1 MDHGLQFS
9 IYGLYVRSDIPLV
22 GARACETAGD
32 LPQIVIRSGT
42 ARHRISDASKWF
54 ASCTQSDGS
63 TWLRCAR
70 TTGGYL
76 LSYPGLADF
85 EVDSS
90 GADIT
95 YQYQRDEADVSDL
108 TISALLLDNVLP
120 LVLNLRGREALH
132 ATAVMTPAGV
142 FAFLGVAGIGKS
154 TLAASFLQT
163 GYVPLCD
170 DCLAIEEVVG
180 EFVAHAGYPAL
191 RLWKDSLALL
201 GDQPDRIHEVA
212 DYTHK
217 SRFVFDDRSENFKSE
232 PRRLA
237 RIYSLRRLPAGGHD
251 SVSHPRIER
260 LDGGQASAE
269 VLEAAYR
276 LDIEDKA
283 MLSRQFGF
291 FSRLASRVPVRRLWM
306 PDNLAILDEARE
318 IILRDQDTG

>member
-1 MDHGLQFS
+1 M
-9 IYGLYVRSDIPLV
+9 
-22 GARACETAGD
+22 
-32 LPQIVIRSGT
+32 IRSGT

-90 GADIT
+90 GSDIT
-95 YQYQRDEADVSDL
+95 YQRDEADVSDL

-132 ATAVMTPAGV
+132 ATAVTTPAGV
-142 FAFLGVAGIGKS
+142 FAFLGPAGAGKS
-154 TLAASFLQT
+154 TFAASFLNAGHT
-163 GYVPLCD
+163 PFCD
-170 DCLAIEEVVG
+170 DCLAVQEFAG
-180 EFVAHAGYPAL
+180 EFVVHAGYPAL

-201 GDQPDRIHEVA
+201 GDQPDRVHEVA
-212 DYTHK
+212 DYTCK
-217 SRFVFDDRSENFKSE
+217 SRFVFDDRSENFK
-232 PRRLA
+232 PRVLT
-237 RIYSLRRLPAGGHD
+237 RIYSLKRLPADSPD
-251 SVSHPRIER
+251 SVSQPRIER
-260 LDGGQASAE
+260 LDGGHASAE

-283 MLSRQFGF
+283 MLSRQFEF
-291 FSRLASRVPVRRLWM
+291 LSRLASRVPVRRLWM
-306 PDNLAILDEARE
+306 PDDLQMLGAARE
-318 IILRDQDTG
+318 MVLHDRDPSVG

>member
-1 MDHGLQFS
+1 
-9 IYGLYVRSDIPLV
+9 V
-22 GARACETAGD
+22 GVPACETGGGVA
-32 LPQIVIRSGT
+32 QIVIRSGA
-42 ARHRISDASKWF
+42 ARHRTSDAPKWF
-54 ASCTQSDGS
+54 ASCPQSDGS

-70 TTGGYL
+70 TTVGYL

-85 EVDSS
+85 EIDSS

-95 YQYQRDEADVSDL
+95 YQRDEADVSDL

-154 TLAASFLQT
+154 TLAASFLQA

-170 DCLAIEEVVG
+170 DCLTVEDVAG

-201 GDQPDRIHEVA
+201 GNQPDRVHEVA

-217 SRFVFDDRSENFKSE
+217 SRFVFADRADNFKSE

-237 RIYSLRRLPAGGHD
+237 RIYSLRRLPAGSHD
-251 SVSHPRIER
+251 SVSHPRVER

-306 PDNLAILDEARE
+306 PDNLAMLDDARE
-318 IILRDQDTG
+318 IILRDQDTR